1 MIILLSPTS
10 VPKRNSSIQIKKVI
24 TRYIKLSFLLRK
36 RYPVADN
43 LYIESATSI
52 SRCFIY
58 DMEGCE
64 RFGHSGNISKIDVT
78 PLPPGNY
85 ILRIVYDEKAKR
97 RDDFFKVVVQ

>member
-1 MIILLSPTS
+1 
-10 VPKRNSSIQIKKVI
+10 
-24 TRYIKLSFLLRK
+24 
-36 RYPVADN
+36 
-43 LYIESATSI
+43 
-52 SRCFIY
+52 
-58 DMEGCE
+58 MEGCE

>member
-1 MIILLSPTS
+1 MLRRPGALCTLVTLSALAEYDEKS
-10 VPKRNSSIQIKKVI
+10 K
-24 TRYIKLSFLLRK
+24 
-36 RYPVADN
+36 PVADN